1 MSFKFSAKNTGF
13 GRFWY
18 WPAAGDLEIRSAR
31 AHAGDRIVFKAMA
44 RSCFLRLLFIVL
56 LPSSPTLP
64 AGL

>member
-1 MSFKFSAKNTGF
+1 MSLEIGAKNTGL

-31 AHAGDRIVFKAMA
+31 AHAEDQIVFNATA

-56 LPSSPTLP
+56 LPSSPTRP